1 MSRSLSVE
9 LEDVLRHL
17 ASCDASVEE
26 ILETTFTVL
35 KSKNYT
41 DFEKQELLFDLPIL
55 TGYVNNR

>member
-1 MSRSLSVE
+1 MNRSLSVE

-17 ASCDASVEE
+17 ANCDESVAE

-35 KSKNYT
+35 KSKNY
-41 DFEKQELLFDLPIL
+41 DEFQKQEILFDLPIL